1 MELLHAEG
9 LSVSFGGVRALADLS
24 LTVNE
29 GQIVGLIGPNGAGKT
44 TALDAL
50 SGFMSAKGTVH
61 LCGQDI
67 TAASPVDRVRA
78 GLARTWQSAELFEG
92 LTVGENLRV
101 AAEASGMKQV
111 VLDVFF
117 RRPPASP
124 VVAGALAAL
133 DIPELA
139 DRTPAELSHGE
150 RKLVGVARAL
160 ASRPRVVL
168 LDEPSAGL
176 DSHESGLL
184 GTQLRSLVNTGLS
197 LVLVEHDMDMVL
209 GICDYIY
216 VIDQGALISEGPPGM
231 VQRDPVVIA
240 SYLGAEQPPIGASA
254 LEGPA

>member
-1 MELLHAEG
+1 MEILHAEG
-9 LSVSFGGVRALADLS
+9 LSVSFGGICALSELS
-24 LTVNE
+24 LRVDE

-50 SGFMSAKGTVH
+50 SGFVSAKGSVH
-61 LCGQDI
+61 LCGRDI
-67 TAASPVDRVRA
+67 TRASPVDRVRA

-101 AAEASGMKQV
+101 AAEPSGMKQV
-111 VLDVFF
+111 VVDVLF

-124 VVAGALAAL
+124 VVASALTAL
-133 DIPELA
+133 DIDELT
-139 DRTPAELSHGE
+139 DRMPNELSHGE

-184 GTQLRSLVNTGLS
+184 GKQLRALVNTGLS

-209 GICDYIY
+209 GICDHIY
-216 VIDQGALISEGPPGM
+216 VIDRGTLISEGPPGL

-240 SYLGAEQPPIGASA
+240 SYLGSEQPPIAASQS
-254 LEGPA
+254 EVPS